1 MRLIDLLVVQSD
13 NLRFI
18 SQFVQQLNLIDVGSL
33 YGGVHVPHVH
43 FFQRIYLVVLSQHLE
58 YLTVEVCVGMI
69 KIRNLEV
76 KIEKETQDTFNFF
89 LFPV

>member
-1 MRLIDLLVVQSD
+1 MRLIDLLVIQSD

-18 SQFVQQLNLIDVGSL
+18 SQFVQQLNLVDVGSL
-33 YGGVHVPHVH
+33 YGGVNVPHVH
-43 FFQRIYLVVLSQHLE
+43 FFQRIYLVVLSQHFE

-76 KIEKETQDTFNFF
+76 KIEKGTQDTFKFF